1 MSVKEI
7 AILDSKAVALL
18 RTVVGSNVELEEV
31 SVNPATTQV
40 IETPE
45 EGKAFSK
52 VTVAAV
58 TSAIDENIAAGNIKS
73 GVTILGVEGTY
84 TGE

>member
-1 MSVKEI
+1 MAVKEI

-18 RTVVGSNVELEEV
+18 RTVIGSNVELEEV
-31 SVNPATTQV
+31 SVSPATTQV
-40 IETPE
+40 VETPA

-58 TSAIDENIAAGNIKS
+58 TSSIDENIVAENIKS

-84 TGE
+84 TA

>member
-1 MSVKEI
+1 MAVNEKI
-7 AILDSKAVALL
+7 VLDAKAVALL
-18 RTVVGSNVELEEV
+18 RTVVGSNVELVETSV
-31 SVNPATTQV
+31 SPATTQV
-40 IETPE
+40 IETPA

-58 TSAIDENIAAGNIKS
+58 TSAIDENIAAGNIKN